1 MVFYPFHIMVAVG
14 GWLLVFLAATVFL
27 SFKRRG
33 WLSCRWKNISVF
45 PLLAFVTL
53 PLAYLCSQCGWIVAE
68 VGRQPWAI
76 QDIMPVQ
83 AAVSSL
89 SVGQVVTT
97 FVIFG
102 LLFTIL
108 LCAEINIMIKQI
120 KKGPEVQEHVN

>member
-1 MVFYPFHIMVAVG
+1 
-14 GWLLVFLAATVFL
+14 
-27 SFKRRG
+27 
-33 WLSCRWKNISVF
+33 
-45 PLLAFVTL
+45 
-53 PLAYLCSQCGWIVAE
+53 
-68 VGRQPWAI
+68 
-76 QDIMPVQ
+76 MPVQ